1 MNNKPNIPEDMAHS
15 WKAGGHWLMLVFV
28 TDIPGA
34 YLIAHHKD
42 WPIIQ
47 PIIIALLPLA
57 ASLLYI
63 RAIVR
68 WIRGMDEM
76 HRQITQAAWGFAMVA
91 YLVLTGVWSLLAD
104 RAGLLE
110 NMFHL
115 TRLGTLER
123 MPFSNV
129 TFITALTYVLY
140 GIGYTHI
147 FNRRFK

>member
-1 MNNKPNIPEDMAHS
+1 
-15 WKAGGHWLMLVFV
+15 MLVFL

-42 WPIIQ
+42 WPIIL

-57 ASLLYI
+57 ASLLYV
-63 RAIVR
+63 RAIVQ
-68 WIRGMDEM
+68 WIRGMDEL
-76 HRQITQAAWGFAMVA
+76 HRQITQAAFGFAMVA
-91 YLVLTGVWSLLAD
+91 YLVLARAWSLLAD
-104 RAGLLE
+104 RAGILE

-123 MPFSNV
+123 MPFSNI

-147 FNRRFK
+147 FNRRYQ

>member
-1 MNNKPNIPEDMAHS
+1 MNNRANIPEDMARS
-15 WKAGGHWLMLVFV
+15 WGAGGHWLMLVFV

-42 WPIIQ
+42 WPTIL
-47 PIIIALLPLA
+47 PMIIALLPLA
-57 ASLLYI
+57 ASLLYV

-68 WIRGMDEM
+68 WIRGMEEM

-91 YLVLTGVWSLLAD
+91 YLVLTGIWSLLVD
-104 RAGLLE
+104 RAGIFE
-110 NMFHL
+110 NRFHL
-115 TRLGTLER
+115 TGLGTLER
-123 MPFSNV
+123 APFTNV
-129 TFITALTYVLY
+129 TFITALTYVLF